1 MILYLFFNFML
12 TCTLAMTSFDGIGYS
27 PVVLHNNLIQKEVG
41 VNNGALRESIAGTC
55 KFREF
60 VDFPGDDAAFQG
72 ILDSLPSTSFSA
84 AVVGVGAV
92 VEAVAAEAVSG
103 GGGGGT
109 KKIRVNTEIGAV
121 TDGDGGGNEGTLP
134 PLTGLK
140 IEAML
145 NEDMDKGKGK

>member
-1 MILYLFFNFML
+1 
-12 TCTLAMTSFDGIGYS
+12 MTSFHGIGYS

-84 AVVGVGAV
+84 AVVAVVGVGAV
-92 VEAVAAEAVSG
+92 VEAVAAEAVSD

-121 TDGDGGGNEGTLP
+121 TDGDGGGNEGTP
-134 PLTGLK
+134 PRSLGSR
-140 IEAML
+140 
-145 NEDMDKGKGK
+145 